1 MDINKAIS
9 LAFEYFQTGNL
20 QKAEEICKEV
30 LELQPNNADALH
42 LLGLLYYQL
51 KNYDVAIQHIRKALQ
66 ISPADPDAY
75 YNLGNAFF
83 EKGQIDEVITC
94 YQRALQLDP
103 GFVEA
108 YHNLGNALAEKG
120 QLDEAIT
127 CYQKALQLN
136 PNYAEAYNN
145 LGYALYLKQGQL
157 DEAIT
162 CYQKA
167 LQLKPDYAEAYN
179 NLGLA
184 IQEKGQLD
192 EAITCYQ
199 KAIQIDPNCIE
210 AHWNMALALLLSGNF
225 KQGWKKFEW
234 RWKLEDNYQRT
245 FSQPLW
251 DGSNITGYTILLHAE
266 QGFGDTIQFIR
277 YAPMVAQ
284 RGTKV
289 IIECKKELTSLLH
302 NVEGIQYVIAYGE
315 QLPDFDVHCP
325 LLSLPLVFNT
335 TLESIPSKIPYI
347 TADSMLVQKW
357 QNRVQ
362 HDNSKLKIGLAWD
375 VGHREDKL
383 HYRSCPL
390 ELFSP
395 LTQRDDITFYSLQK
409 GAAGEQAKNPPQG
422 IKLIDYTE
430 EIHDF
435 SDTAAFIEN
444 LDLII
449 SVDTAV
455 VHLAGALGKSVW
467 TLVPFAPDWRWMLT
481 REDSP
486 WYPTM
491 RLFRQS
497 SPGDWEPVIA
507 SIEKELSEFISNF
520 D

>member
-51 KNYDVAIQHIRKALQ
+51 KNYVYAIQFIRKALEF
-66 ISPADPDAY
+66 SPSDPDAY
-75 YNLGNAFF
+75 YDLGNALH
-83 EKGQIDEVITC
+83 EKGDLDEAITC
-94 YQRALQLDP
+94 YQKALHFDPNFIEAYNNLGFALQD
-103 GFVEA
+103 
-108 YHNLGNALAEKG
+108 KG

-127 CYQKALQLN
+127 CYQKAIELN

-145 LGYALYLKQGQL
+145 LGYAFYLKKEQL
-157 DEAIT
+157 EEALT
-162 CYQKA
+162 YYHKA
-167 LQLKPDYAEAYN
+167 LQLNPTYPEVHN

-184 IQEKGQLD
+184 LQDKGQLD

-199 KAIQIDPNCIE
+199 KAIRHYPNFAE

-225 KQGWKKFEW
+225 KDGWEKFEW
-234 RWKLEDNYQRT
+234 RWRCISLPRN

-251 DGSNITGYTILLHAE
+251 DSSDITGRTILLHAE

-277 YAPMVAQ
+277 YVPLVAQ
-284 RGTKV
+284 CMEKV
-289 IIECKKELTSLLH
+289 IVECQEELKSLLQ
-302 NVEGIQYVIAYGE
+302 NVEGADLVIARGE
-315 QLPDFDVHCP
+315 PLPEFDIHCP
-325 LLSLPLVFNT
+325 ILSLPLVFKT
-335 TLESIPSKIPYI
+335 TLENIPLKIPYI
-347 TADSMLVQKW
+347 IVDPILVQRWKD
-357 QNRVQ
+357 RI
-362 HDNSKLKIGLAWD
+362 HPDNSKLKIGIVWS
-375 VGHREDKL
+375 VKHRDEKL

-395 LTQRDDITFYSLQK
+395 LTQFDDITFYSLQK